1 MAAAPLAIGGVPLV
15 GLQEVSEADALET
28 FRQLCTSFRI
38 NEDVGKWLVQTV
50 GLRTLEDYSAFIT
63 SEAEIETKVTSK
75 IANLAQSGLQ
85 AARLRQ
91 AWLAIRK
98 ADVPSQE
105 TKKRGEEALD
115 LEDLLPLRDLKQLD
129 VWFYQRYKLQLE
141 VQVAPSDALVSSL
154 SKQLDRRMLQVQSVF
169 KVKTLRHSLLTTRKR
184 RKIGSIEL
192 VDPEEAVDEPISE
205 NVSNYLE
212 LLQVLMYGLAKAG
225 VKQLDKQ
232 PAEPEGP
239 NTRSSAYVHVPL
251 DVVLRYHRRAVRCVK
266 LAPPNTALT
275 WLQQRDERERQLW
288 VERYRFSNLPLGQV
302 IEQTMLELDH
312 AWEIVETEDFSAAA
326 IARERPEKPN
336 KPNAPSK
343 IGKFAAKLKDGT
355 RLCPDWNNGGCSE
368 KCLKKFLHACSYIVK
383 EMGECAACGTTEP
396 AITKLSRV
404 REGARSLMMRR
415 W

>member
-1 MAAAPLAIGGVPLV
+1 
-15 GLQEVSEADALET
+15 
-28 FRQLCTSFRI
+28 
-38 NEDVGKWLVQTV
+38 
-50 GLRTLEDYSAFIT
+50 
-63 SEAEIETKVTSK
+63 
-75 IANLAQSGLQ
+75 
-85 AARLRQ
+85 
-91 AWLAIRK
+91 
-98 ADVPSQE
+98 
-105 TKKRGEEALD
+105 
-115 LEDLLPLRDLKQLD
+115 
-129 VWFYQRYKLQLE
+129 
-141 VQVAPSDALVSSL
+141 
-154 SKQLDRRMLQVQSVF
+154 
-169 KVKTLRHSLLTTRKR
+169 
-184 RKIGSIEL
+184 
-192 VDPEEAVDEPISE
+192 
-205 NVSNYLE
+205 
-212 LLQVLMYGLAKAG
+212 MYGLAKAG

-355 RLCPDWNNGGCSE
+355 RLCPDWNSGGCSE

-383 EMGECAACGTTEP
+383 ENGRVCGMRNHRACNHKAKPG
-396 AITKLSRV
+396 S
-404 REGARSLMMRR
+404 
-415 W
+415 